1 MRGLVIKSTGSHYTV
16 QLETGEVVEARIKG
30 RFRLQGI
37 RTTNPLAVGDWVD
50 VQGEQ
55 IVEIEERRN
64 YIIRK
69 ASNLS
74 KESHILAANV
84 DLVFLFVTLSNPET
98 PTEFVDRF
106 LVSAKAYDVP
116 VVLVINKVDLLPDD
130 DEYLQLY
137 AHLYRSLGYPV
148 VLCSIETGQGLDE
161 LKQMIADKVVLLA
174 GNSGVGK
181 STFLNTLDATLNLKT
196 SDISKAHRTGMHTTT
211 YAEMY
216 SVAGGKIIDIPGV
229 KGFGLVDMDKY
240 EIGHYFPEIFSFAK
254 ECKFGDCLHRNEPDC
269 AVRKAVE
276 EQRISLSRYQ
286 SYVSILEDVEQ
297 GKYR

>member
-1 MRGLVIKSTGSHYTV
+1 MRGLVVKSTGSHYMV
-16 QLETGEVVEARIKG
+16 QLETGQVVEARIKG

-55 IVEIEERRN
+55 IVSIEQRYN

-84 DLVFLFVTLSNPET
+84 DEVFLFVTLYDPET

-116 VVLVINKVDLLPDD
+116 VVLVINKVDLLPHDD
-130 DEYLQLY
+130 DYVEMY
-137 AHLYRSLGYPV
+137 AHLYRSLHYPV
-148 VLCSIETGQGLDE
+148 VLCSVQTGQGLDE
-161 LKQMIADKVVLLA
+161 LKKRIAGKVVLLA

-181 STFLNTLDATLNLKT
+181 SSFINALDDRLNLKIG
-196 SDISKAHRTGMHTTT
+196 DISKAHRTGMHTTT

-216 SVAGGKIIDIPGV
+216 AVAGGKLIDIPGV

-240 EIGHYFPEIFSFAK
+240 EIGHYFPEIFAAAK

-269 AVRKAVE
+269 AVRRAVE

-286 SYVSILEDVEQ
+286 SYVSILDDVES